1 MSNVNNVGD
10 LCIIGNENV
19 VMSIIV
25 IEVVD
30 VYVLGKVKKLV
41 SWLIFVVD
49 KEKIVNISNLLD
61 YGNFVGILI
70 EQDLVCIYKQ
80 EI

>member
-1 MSNVNNVGD
+1 
-10 LCIIGNENV
+10 
-19 VMSIIV
+19 MSIIV